1 MKDYKK
7 ECEHWKKK
15 AAYLQGKLKQM
26 EDDVKGWEETQKSLF
41 AVVTGVIAGV
51 GADEDHPVKV
61 SREAIN
67 DALEGKT
74 QVIVGYDAGPGEY
87 TLFAKTKGE

>member
-7 ECEHWKKK
+7 EWEYWKKK
-15 AAYLQGKLKQM
+15 SANLQGKLTRM

-51 GADEDHPVKV
+51 GADEDHP
-61 SREAIN
+61 
-67 DALEGKT
+67 
-74 QVIVGYDAGPGEY
+74 
-87 TLFAKTKGE
+87 